1 MEEGRWGGGGT
12 GEEKENFRGGVG
24 ERLEEKI
31 QRYVPK
37 YLSQVSQDN
46 F

>member
-1 MEEGRWGGGGT
+1 MEEGRWGGT

-37 YLSQVSQDN
+37 YFS
-46 F
+46 